1 MNDESS
7 TIDQKIEAVVQKIFR
22 HDLSYAWKMIDK
34 YGYDIDNIDD
44 CDMKDYIKT
53 LKLINESIDLD
64 ETDLHEIFEQCD
76 FADIDKVSAERE
88 LKREFCKKYL
98 EDLYA
103 PKESD
108 RQAGTTN
115 IYEAGTSFK
124 IIMTSVSPFS
134 DSKRTIENY
143 KTDWNRPV
151 ISTQH
156 FCASYIRNDMIST
169 PPIPHICYGFSNMK
183 ADSLMLSGTED
194 VYSSS
199 RTFVSTA
206 NYNEVY
212 YTPNEQINN
221 TNSYNEIDFR
231 RIQGGEKIQPDY
243 IIIFR
248 KDGQIDNL
256 EEAQRAS
263 EQWDGMPIVV
273 VDVDDCLKAERDR
286 VEEKLAEYK
295 KHPSQKLA
303 EEIKQKIRNNR
314 NTYMKFIQKDK
325 LTPAQWR
332 RTFAGFWSDIH
343 KELMQIQN
351 GLIRSNAQINSDLTE
366 ETVDEEQLEEN
377 YKSVSTTER
386 ESEVSKIR
394 EIYRKVINVTRGGKD
409 DGR

>member
-1 MNDESS
+1 
-7 TIDQKIEAVVQKIFR
+7 
-22 HDLSYAWKMIDK
+22 
-34 YGYDIDNIDD
+34 
-44 CDMKDYIKT
+44 
-53 LKLINESIDLD
+53 
-64 ETDLHEIFEQCD
+64 
-76 FADIDKVSAERE
+76 
-88 LKREFCKKYL
+88 
-98 EDLYA
+98 
-103 PKESD
+103 
-108 RQAGTTN
+108 
-115 IYEAGTSFK
+115 
-124 IIMTSVSPFS
+124 MTSVSPFS